1 MGLAF
6 FFCPFVSSFLASVY
20 RERQQE
26 NNSQIRYTWSPLVVF
41 YIHSEI
47 EQEAQI
53 RRKKHLFIPVILKL
67 LPSTG
72 PPGFKRTGFHPGKPA
87 GAIFT
92 GLYLE
97 MSDFSSNSNPPP
109 ELDRSS
115 AGGSFSALVRLLR
128 PRHWVKNLLLVAPLL
143 LAHEFTDTSRLLPLL
158 LGIISFSLVASLVYV
173 VNDLVDIESDRQHP
187 QKQFRPLAAGD
198 LSRTSGVLLA
208 LVLAAGGIAAA
219 LAVSTNFLV
228 ITAVYL
234 AATTLYSIW
243 LKRVVIADVLM
254 LASFYTLRIL
264 AGGIAASLEEPVS
277 PWLLAFAMFLFTSLA
292 FSKRHAE
299 LTRLAS
305 EQPESRDRPA
315 AGRGYRVRD
324 LGIIE
329 VLGPT
334 SGYLSVLVFTLYI
347 NREGID
353 QLYTYTW
360 PLWTIT
366 LLLMYWISRLWLLAR
381 RGELKEDPV
390 VFAVTDPVSLLV
402 GLLVTGLAIVAAAPW
417 VISG

>member
-1 MGLAF
+1 
-6 FFCPFVSSFLASVY
+6 
-20 RERQQE
+20 
-26 NNSQIRYTWSPLVVF
+26 
-41 YIHSEI
+41 
-47 EQEAQI
+47 
-53 RRKKHLFIPVILKL
+53 
-67 LPSTG
+67 
-72 PPGFKRTGFHPGKPA
+72 
-87 GAIFT
+87 
-92 GLYLE
+92 
-97 MSDFSSNSNPPP
+97 MSDFSNNSNSPP
-109 ELDRSS
+109 EADRSP
-115 AGGSFSALVRLLR
+115 AAGSFSALVRLLR
-128 PRHWVKNLLLVAPLL
+128 PRHWVKNLLLVAPIL
-143 LAHEFTDTSRLLPLL
+143 LAHEFTDTRRLLPLL
-158 LGIISFSLVASLVYV
+158 LGIISFSLIASLVYV
-173 VNDLVDIESDRQHP
+173 VNDLVDIESDRHHP
-187 QKQFRPLAAGD
+187 QKRFRPLAAGD
-198 LSRTSGVLLA
+198 LSRTSGVLVA

-234 AATTLYSIW
+234 ATTTLYSIW

-299 LTRLAS
+299 LTRLAN
-305 EQPESRDRPA
+305 EQPESTDRSA

-417 VISG
+417 VVSG